1 MKLIFTYFLDSI
13 KKTPKYY
20 LVSFFWS
27 ISNAIITSII
37 PWILDYIFKMV
48 KNYNIFFVIIVL
60 PILFFA
66 LIFIEIR
73 WYISLDKFGGSY
85 ISKLSIKC
93 QERILETSELNLKYD
108 EVKHILFSNILDIF
122 RTVGHHLPKITSSI
136 AVVIFSLMFSLI
148 LDKRI
153 SFFILI
159 SFLIGLL
166 ITFYSNNSIQNSSS
180 STNMKIK
187 NFNSHIND
195 FSESINQIKVENL
208 NDYYLNKTK
217 FYIKNFID
225 SSINENKTVYF
236 YSGIIKQT
244 NIVLRLVFSLILAI
258 NVSNNSILN
267 IVIYTIVFN
276 LVMEEANNLEMLL
289 QQVNRSYVCFE
300 NIEKILKLNKG
311 QRDNFIDDV
320 KTIDINIKTFC
331 YDGNPILKN
340 VSINLVKGD
349 TVHIRGKNGS
359 GKSTLLKLITNIYEK
374 YDGIIKINNLDIN
387 TIKKESLS
395 NQILYL
401 AQEEKYLNETIYDYL
416 RIVTKTEIS
425 DIEIDEILDLLNF
438 GSFDL
443 NLDYNGD
450 SLSGGQKKKLSL
462 VKLIILKEKVSLII
476 LDEVDSGLDNETKTL
491 FTNLINDIIKNK
503 NKIIIGIQHTS
514 SSNVNYNKIY
524 NIT

>member
-1 MKLIFTYFLDSI
+1 
-13 KKTPKYY
+13 
-20 LVSFFWS
+20 
-27 ISNAIITSII
+27 
-37 PWILDYIFKMV
+37 
-48 KNYNIFFVIIVL
+48 
-60 PILFFA
+60 
-66 LIFIEIR
+66 
-73 WYISLDKFGGSY
+73 
-85 ISKLSIKC
+85 
-93 QERILETSELNLKYD
+93 
-108 EVKHILFSNILDIF
+108 
-122 RTVGHHLPKITSSI
+122 
-136 AVVIFSLMFSLI
+136 
-148 LDKRI
+148 
-153 SFFILI
+153 
-159 SFLIGLL
+159 
-166 ITFYSNNSIQNSSS
+166 
-180 STNMKIK
+180 MKIK

-349 TVHIRGKNGS
+349 TIQIRGKNGS